1 MSKNKKNKSSNSKEE
16 QNFYEKMKTDKRYN
30 AKVQFIAYGAFI
42 LLLIIFLNI
51 NNNTTSNNTITPE
64 LDNDNKEV
72 VEEVSLL
79 ELINNNYEYDVNVL
93 VNKNKTET
101 INHRYYGKSYKDN
114 TIINKEINGTTNM
127 YYQVD
132 NYYYIKNENNE
143 FGLIENNIIYDLI
156 NSKYIEL
163 PDVLKLIDKANLDHV
178 VDSSNNDKESVYN
191 LLVRDIV
198 ISNKSDDIVT
208 IKVVEGDSKLS
219 INIDYTNL
227 MKVLDNSIEKCEIS
241 YVYTNIDKV
250 EEFKIME

>member
-1 MSKNKKNKSSNSKEE
+1 
-16 QNFYEKMKTDKRYN
+16 MKTDKRYN

-51 NNNTTSNNTITPE
+51 NNTTTTINNTITPE
-64 LDNDNKEV
+64 LDKEKEEV

-114 TIINKEINGTTNM
+114 TIINKEVNGTTNM

-178 VDSSNNDKESVYN
+178 VDSSNNDKES
-191 LLVRDIV
+191 
-198 ISNKSDDIVT
+198 
-208 IKVVEGDSKLS
+208 S
-219 INIDYTNL
+219 INIVSESVILYLNCCL
-227 MKVLDNSIEKCEIS
+227 VLILALNISESSILC
-241 YVYTNIDKV
+241 
-250 EEFKIME
+250 F